1 MSAKRVAEPKATA
14 AKREKSKKK
23 PAPPV
28 EEYREQAG
36 GLDTTRWVLSF
47 SLLFVSLVIL
57 LSVISYYFTWGVD
70 QIYLRARELGE
81 NVRGMEVYNAGGR
94 MGAFIGELLVGR
106 MFGAFAICIPI
117 FLLALSLRIIR
128 YRPIWFEKAMRVT
141 VLAMILGSLTLGF
154 AFGIRWNIFGTGLGG
169 EMGIFVADWLKENIG
184 SWGLGLMLIL
194 GWVLWAVYVNRR
206 TISVVNSLG
215 SRVAGKTWQLFV
227 VPFLRRA
234 KRIEEVEE
242 EEYDMDSE
250 EEPIRE
256 EEYEGEEMP
265 ATAPQT
271 AGLHHGTAESETNNR
286 RQSSGEAPTGLYVD
300 PDPEDDEW
308 ADCRPKGDECIE
320 VESDV
325 VELGYGASGSASVS
339 RRQSTGAPA
348 TGFVIVDEVG
358 GMTGLPADTPGIDKV
373 NSSEEC
379 VEPQQQ
385 LATENGSRQSAASVS
400 VGSFTITDNSPIGA
414 GGVIESEAGQ
424 TRVVLTE
431 NFDEEAEEDSL
442 AKLYD
447 PTRELSKYQRPP
459 IQILEDRSAD
469 VEFSQEEIV
478 DNKNRIQSTLENFG
492 IKINRIKA
500 TIGPT
505 VTLYE
510 IEPAQGVKLN
520 RIKSL
525 EENIALDLR
534 ALSIRYIGLIPGRG
548 TIGIE
553 IPNRTR
559 ETVSFLSV
567 AKSLKFQES
576 KYELPVVLGKT
587 IQNETF
593 MIDLT
598 KMPHLLVAGATGQ
611 GKSVGLNVIINSL
624 LYKKHPA
631 ELKFVM
637 VDPKKVELSLYA
649 KLERHFLAKMESEE
663 SAILTDTQKAV
674 NTLTSLCKEM
684 EARYELLRRAQVRKI
699 TEYNE
704 KFLQRR
710 LPPDKLNPNG
720 LLSHRYLPYIV
731 VVVDEFADMIMTAG
745 KEVEVPITRLAQLA
759 RAVGI
764 HLIIAT
770 QRPDVKVITGLIKAN
785 FPARIAFR
793 VTTMVDSRTILDQPG
808 ANQLIGSGDMLVMI
822 NGELTRLQC
831 AFLDTPEIERVTD
844 FISRQKG
851 YPTAYLLPD
860 VQTESSQGVA
870 GGESGGDVVLDPMF
884 REIANFIVQH
894 QQGSTSY
901 IQRRFAIGYNRA
913 ARIMDQMENAGIV
926 GPAEGSKPREVL
938 VYDMGEVARI
948 LESLGV

>member
-1 MSAKRVAEPKATA
+1 MSAKRAAEPKATA
-14 AKREKSKKK
+14 TKRTNSKPK
-23 PAPPV
+23 PTPPV

-47 SLLFVSLVIL
+47 SLLFVSLVLL
-57 LSVISYYFTWGVD
+57 LSVISYYFTWGAD

-81 NVRGMEVYNAGGR
+81 NVKGVEVFNAGGR
-94 MGAFIGELLVGR
+94 LGARIGELLVGR
-106 MFGAFAICIPI
+106 MFGAFAVCVPI
-117 FLLALSLRIIR
+117 FLMALSLRVIR

-154 AFGIRWNIFGTGLGG
+154 AFGIRWNVFGTGLGG
-169 EMGIFVADWLKENIG
+169 EMGIFAAEWLKENIG
-184 SWGLGLMLIL
+184 AWGLGLMLIL

-215 SRVAGKTWQLFV
+215 SRVAGKTWQLFTL
-227 VPFLRRA
+227 PLRRR
-234 KRIEEVEE
+234 KEREEEIVQEVELEIEEKPAP
-242 EEYDMDSE
+242 E
-250 EEPIRE
+250 EEPKGDV
-256 EEYEGEEMP
+256 GEAEVAP
-265 ATAPQT
+265 AIPAVNSSP
-271 AGLHHGTAESETNNR
+271 ANNR
-286 RQSSGEAPTGLYVD
+286 RQSSGAVSSSLSIE
-300 PDPEDDEW
+300 PDPMDDEW
-308 ADCRPKGDECIE
+308 KDCKPEGDKCIE

-325 VELGYGASGSASVS
+325 VELGAGVAGNMAFS
-339 RRQSTGAPA
+339 RRQSSGAPA

-358 GMTGLPADTPGIDKV
+358 GMAGLPADTPG
-373 NSSEEC
+373 
-379 VEPQQQ
+379 VEKI
-385 LATENGSRQSAASVS
+385 NGGEHYPDNG
-400 VGSFTITDNSPIGA
+400 GSMAQPDRHGEVAGRGESTFTITDSVPLGA
-414 GGVIESEAGQ
+414 GGVLESEDG
-424 TRVVLTE
+424 TMKVVLSE
-431 NFDEEAEEDSL
+431 NGDEEAEEDAIS
-442 AKLYD
+442 KLYD

-459 IQILEDRSAD
+459 IQILEDRAAE

-478 DNKNRIQSTLENFG
+478 ENKNRIQRTLENFG
-492 IKINRIKA
+492 IMINRIKA

-559 ETVSFLSV
+559 ETVSFFSV
-567 AKSLKFQES
+567 VKSLKYQES

-593 MIDLT
+593 VIDLT

-637 VDPKKVELSLYA
+637 VDPKKVELSLYS
-649 KLERHFLAKMESEE
+649 KLERHFLAKMESEDE
-663 SAILTDTQKAV
+663 AILTDTQKV
-674 NTLTSLCKEM
+674 VCTLNSLCKEM

-710 LPPDKLNPNG
+710 LPPDRMNPNG

-793 VTTMVDSRTILDQPG
+793 VTSMVDSRTILDQPG
-808 ANQLIGSGDMLVMI
+808 ANQLIGQGDMLMMI

-860 VQTESSQGVA
+860 VQTEGGQTPVGGDG
-870 GGESGGDVVLDPMF
+870 GGELVCDPMF

-913 ARIMDQMENAGIV
+913 ARIMDQMESAGVV

-938 VYDMGEVARI
+938 VYDMSELARI